1 MMPQGRMLRF
11 AAAPLLLALTGGCVA
26 AAIPVLAGSVLAKKR
41 LDKPGQPVA
50 PPTGSPIVTLPAEMA
65 PERPHLP
72 APDAELAATTP
83 VGNSAESAPG
93 MPVPVVKPDPVTA
106 TASGLGGTGF
116 AAFAAYA
123 EAQSKIIPAQGA
135 ARLSVL
141 IDPATLLDG
150 PKPLA
155 CGSQPLAVAID
166 LDPGTATF
174 DLNDPPAPAAGLAET
189 LTQVRAA
196 GITVFW
202 TSALPVE
209 QGSKLYSVL
218 RATGLDMD
226 GTDRVLLPRKA
237 DETKQARRLAAARD
251 WCFIALAGDRASD
264 FEEAIDYL
272 RDPDGPIARA
282 MDPLRGA
289 GWFITPDPID

>member
-1 MMPQGRMLRF
+1 MQRRRLFRF

-41 LDKPGQPVA
+41 LDKPGKPVTPSAGA
-50 PPTGSPIVTLPAEMA
+50 PTVTLPAEAA
-65 PERPHLP
+65 PEPPHLP
-72 APDAELAATTP
+72 APDAELAATVPESEQAAPMTIAPAPATTP
-83 VGNSAESAPG
+83 VA
-93 MPVPVVKPDPVTA
+93 
-106 TASGLGGTGF
+106 TGF
-116 AAFAAYA
+116 AAFAAFA
-123 EAQSKIIPAQGA
+123 VAQSKVIPAQGA
-135 ARLSVL
+135 PRQMVL

-166 LDPGTATF
+166 LDPGTGVF
-174 DLNDPPAPAAGLAET
+174 DLNDPPAPASGLADA
-189 LTQVRAA
+189 LTQIRAA

-202 TSALPVE
+202 TSSLPVE

-226 GTDRVLLPRKA
+226 GTDRVLLARKP
-237 DETKQARRLAAARD
+237 DETRQARRLAASRD
-251 WCFIALAGDRASD
+251 WCYIALAGDRAGD

-289 GWFITPDPID
+289 GWFVTPNPID